1 MILMRLPGEPA
12 MPLLIHSLFILG
24 AVLADTGVVDKAA
37 SIGETA
43 GLTLSGPEEGW
54 ISGVSAGGVEATE
67 VEELL
72 LLLLAAL
79 LELVLLVLPLSL
91 PLLLM
96 LLHATGQPGTYY
108 DKRQVMRTRED
119 SRELSSCL
127 LCHGRGNAATFF
139 GMFPVLLGGWRKSH
153 GQLLWQ
159 AEGSGLQDGSQ
170 GPGAVQGRDRR

>member
-79 LELVLLVLPLSL
+79 LELLVLVLVLPLSL
-91 PLLLM
+91 PVLLM
-96 LLHATGQPGTYY
+96 LANFPAVCFVTAAAMPP
-108 DKRQVMRTRED
+108 
-119 SRELSSCL
+119 LSLACFLSFL
-127 LCHGRGNAATFF
+127 EEGIQLI
-139 GMFPVLLGGWRKSH
+139 WRSV
-153 GQLLWQ
+153 
-159 AEGSGLQDGSQ
+159 
-170 GPGAVQGRDRR
+170 GAVSCP

>member
-96 LLHATGQPGTYY
+96 LANFPAVCFVTAAAMPP
-108 DKRQVMRTRED
+108 
-119 SRELSSCL
+119 LSLACFLSFL
-127 LCHGRGNAATFF
+127 EEGIQLI
-139 GMFPVLLGGWRKSH
+139 WRSV
-153 GQLLWQ
+153 
-159 AEGSGLQDGSQ
+159 
-170 GPGAVQGRDRR
+170 GAVSCP

>member
-79 LELVLLVLPLSL
+79 LELLVLALVLPLSL
-91 PLLLM
+91 PVLLM
-96 LLHATGQPGTYY
+96 LLHTTGQPST
-108 DKRQVMRTRED
+108 
-119 SRELSSCL
+119 
-127 LCHGRGNAATFF
+127 
-139 GMFPVLLGGWRKSH
+139 
-153 GQLLWQ
+153 
-159 AEGSGLQDGSQ
+159 
-170 GPGAVQGRDRR
+170 